1 MGNKGL
7 GMSTVIAFPTGRIK
21 AAAPHQR
28 GGYAEV
34 VIFPGVRV
42 ERREFNL
49 ADRLPPRR
57 RKRRVRDFTVEETLP
72 QG

>member
-21 AAAPHQR
+21 AAALQVR
-28 GGYAEV
+28 SVCAEV

-57 RKRRVRDFTVEETLP
+57 RKRRARDFSVEETMP
-72 QG
+72 QS